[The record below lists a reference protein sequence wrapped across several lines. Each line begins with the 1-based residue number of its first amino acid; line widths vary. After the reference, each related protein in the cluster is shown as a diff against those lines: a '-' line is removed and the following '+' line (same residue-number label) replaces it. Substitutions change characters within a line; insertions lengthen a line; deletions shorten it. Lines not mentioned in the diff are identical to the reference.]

1 MASKAVDEPNRAAV
15 CLFGLFRRVLE
26 FGGADICT
34 NRRIDPAGQSLPRRR
49 TAPGRTSVDYPRR
62 DVAELAERLPSRPE
76 ADLAVSHAIGKGK
89 TLGTD
94 CGRRWRY
101 GGIDHL

>member
-1 MASKAVDEPNRAAV
+1 MASKAVDEPNRDAV
-15 CLFGLFRRVLE
+15 CLFGLFCRVLE
-26 FGGADICT
+26 FGEVDICT
-34 NRRIDPAGQSLPRRR
+34 NHRINPAGQSLARKR
-49 TAPGRTSVDYPRR
+49 TTPGRTSVDYPRR
-62 DVAELAERLPSRPE
+62 DVAELAPRLPSRPK

-101 GGIDHL
+101 GGIGHL